1 MSRRRYKVRLQ
12 PLFGKRVIAGV
23 PVFDFLLPYCKS
35 IHSMPIFAVF
45 LCLLTKK
52 ANFRLMLAAED
63 YVDGVSRK
71 LQPPVT
77 RNDGK
82 RYAACR
88 RIFCCACG
96 RRSESKARKRRL
108 VWLLFG
114 AIYEKLRFLAGF
126 VLAAMPFSQQ
136 NQKNGYVRNR
146 RWSGGKM
153 RFVRKVFA
161 AFISSRERRRAFLHR
176 FCKKPAGNPV
186 QEGGCVIRWAAFWR
200 QFRNL

>member
-12 PLFGKRVIAGV
+12 PLFGKRVIAGA

-71 LQPPVT
+71 LQPVI
-77 RNDGK
+77 RNDDK

-153 RFVRKVFA
+153 RSLGRLCGVYFLSGA
-161 AFISSRERRRAFLHR
+161 ASGFFLHR

>member
-12 PLFGKRVIAGV
+12 PLFGKSVIAGA

-52 ANFRLMLAAED
+52 ANFHLMLAAED

-71 LQPPVT
+71 LQPVI
-77 RNDGK
+77 RNDDK
-82 RYAACR
+82 HYAACR

-153 RFVRKVFA
+153 RSGRFLRRLFPLGSGVGLFCTGFA
-161 AFISSRERRRAFLHR
+161 RSLPGIRCRRA
-176 FCKKPAGNPV
+176 V
-186 QEGGCVIRWAAFWR
+186 V
-200 QFRNL
+200 

>member
-1 MSRRRYKVRLQ
+1 
-12 PLFGKRVIAGV
+12 
-23 PVFDFLLPYCKS
+23 
-35 IHSMPIFAVF
+35 
-45 LCLLTKK
+45 
-52 ANFRLMLAAED
+52 MLAAED

-71 LQPPVT
+71 LQPVI
-77 RNDGK
+77 RNDDK

-88 RIFCCACG
+88 RIFYCACG

-108 VWLLFG
+108 VRLLFG
-114 AIYEKLRFLAGF
+114 AIYEKHAVFGGVRFGYYAVF
-126 VLAAMPFSQQ
+126 AAES
-136 NQKNGYVRNR
+136 KNGYVRNR

-153 RFVRKVFA
+153 RSGRFL
-161 AFISSRERRRAFLHR
+161 RRLFPPGSGVGLFLHR